1 MSSISLLFPNHLP
14 LCWQK
19 KKKNYLKFPLL
30 YFEITKSTLQVS
42 YFWAPTKEQ
51 FNNIS
56 LNVAYYSLLF
66 LYISLRIAEL
76 FHFGLL
82 ISMLITMC
90 FCMHD
95 FYLSWVLLLSL
106 FEYFLMFLF
115 SKKWQKWNTLKF
127 SHVQFLFWFPLSTNE
142 NLAKETVQLLGT
154 NKFPLISLWKSKL
167 LLGFTDTEEKC
178 IHVVVRFSWVTPL
191 V

>member
-1 MSSISLLFPNHLP
+1 MSSVSLLFPNHIS

-19 KKKNYLKFPLL
+19 KKKKLPEVPTPVLWNHQ
-30 YFEITKSTLQVS
+30 EHSTSFLFLGS
-42 YFWAPTKEQ
+42 YKRV

-66 LYISLRIAEL
+66 LYISLTIAEL

-90 FCMHD
+90 FCMHN

-115 SKKWQKWNTLKF
+115 FKKRHKWNTLKL

-154 NKFPLISLWKSKL
+154 NKFPLITSRIYWHWGEMYPCS
-167 LLGFTDTEEKC
+167 C
-178 IHVVVRFSWVTPL
+178 
-191 V
+191 